1 MLVKAK
7 WNVKD
12 NGGWHAAGEVFQT
25 EENLGE
31 AVEILEKPSRA
42 VVEAVPEE
50 KPVQTPVQTSE
61 KPRVSRRKNSAE

>member
-42 VVEAVPEE
+42 AVEAVPEE
-50 KPVQTPVQTSE
+50 KPVQVPE
-61 KPRVSRRKNSAE
+61 KPKTTRRKNIAE